1 MRITTFCLLTKKGK
15 TFLAMK
21 KRGFGRGKWNGFGGK
36 AKSGESVKLAA
47 LRELKEEVSIKAN
60 PDKMKAAGMIKF
72 RFKEHPEWNQ
82 NMYVFLVNEWKGMP
96 QETEEMKPRWYNND
110 EIPFKEMWCVDRY
123 WLPSILAG
131 KKISGRFYYKAEGQ
145 NCDRFE
151 VQEI

>member
-15 TFLAMK
+15 TLLAMK

-47 LRELKEEVSIKAN
+47 LRELKEEIGVTALPENAKDVGLIR
-60 PDKMKAAGMIKF
+60 F

-82 NMYVFLVNEWKGMP
+82 NMHLYLVNQWQGQPK
-96 QETEEMKPRWYNND
+96 ETEEMKPIWYENS
-110 EIPFKEMWCVDRY
+110 EIPYSAMWWDDCY
-123 WLPSILAG
+123 WIPSVLAG
-131 KKISGRFYYKAEGQ
+131 KKINAQFQFNGAGES
-145 NCDRFE
+145 CDRFE